1 MSELCFQLAPP
12 LWYVKV
18 DTIQSVDTAKQW
30 LRKTFLFRR
39 IQKNS
44 AHYNVGIDTSNKA
57 TWEESMDALVTR
69 SLAVLRDT
77 QLVKSGDN
85 ENELVLTD
93 FGEIMSVSIVL
104 TWFDYDLADW
114 LF

>member
-1 MSELCFQLAPP
+1 
-12 LWYVKV
+12 
-18 DTIQSVDTAKQW
+18 
-30 LRKTFLFRR
+30 
-39 IQKNS
+39 
-44 AHYNVGIDTSNKA
+44 
-57 TWEESMDALVTR
+57 MDALVTR

-104 TWFDYDLADW
+104 T
-114 LF
+114 